1 MVQLVCGA
9 HIKELVLEKNEMSA
23 YVREL
28 LIDLVGGISNCQ
40 DTKIDLQQALQR
52 CLDKG
57 IITQQHINVLN
68 AYLEGYSLQ
77 EMKPGSNSKLIQ
89 VLAALEQESRY
100 TDDIFLDQML
110 VKYPKYRK
118 IKMPLR
124 TRLVKDS
131 LDFDRRRYDLDN

>member
-1 MVQLVCGA
+1 
-9 HIKELVLEKNEMSA
+9 MSV

-28 LIDLVGGISNCQ
+28 LIDLVGGISNCR

-57 IITQQHINVLN
+57 IITQQHIYVLN
-68 AYLEGYSLQ
+68 AYLAGYSVQ

-131 LDFDRRRYDLDN
+131 LDFDRRRYDLDNR